1 MAGILST
8 EQYSL
13 YFRKV
18 GLLYKRPE
26 IRASLEVILSV
37 FTVAFL
43 IFVAIRP
50 TLANV
55 VSLQKKISDQEVV
68 NKKANNKM
76 AQLISAQNQLTI
88 FANDLGLLD
97 AAVPDNFTYTDDARR
112 LEYVA
117 RLNNLTIDSLNFPG
131 VALLASTNVTAA
143 SWITKVAVPTANNTI
158 LDQVTFSVEGK
169 PQNVITFLSAIENM
183 DRLAGIN
190 SVSLTKQIGT
200 EKSADVLKAS
210 GQVTFY
216 FYTESK

>member
-1 MAGILST
+1 MAGLLSS

-55 VSLQKKISDQEVV
+55 VSLQKKITDQEVV
-68 NKKANNKM
+68 NKKADNKI
-76 AQLISAQNQLTI
+76 AQLFNAQTQLTN
-88 FANDLGLLD
+88 FQNDLGLFD
-97 AAVPDNFTYTDDARR
+97 SAVPDNFSYTDDAKR
-112 LEYVA
+112 LEFVA
-117 RLNNLTIDSLNFPG
+117 KTNNLSIDSLNFSG
-131 VALLASTNVTAA
+131 TTLLKGGTAA
-143 SWITKVAVPTANNTI
+143 TAWMAKIPVPSADNI
-158 LDQVTFSVEGK
+158 LLDPITFSVSGK
-169 PQNVITFLSAIENM
+169 PQDVITFLSAVENM

-190 SVSLTKQIGT
+190 SVSLLKQIGID
-200 EKSADVLKAS
+200 KASDVLKAS

-216 FYTESK
+216 FYSEHK